1 MRVVWV
7 TLGIG
12 AIAAILLSGFVLR
25 QREPVTALATA
36 ACSGPLDAAERIL
49 VVGDSWASGGTID
62 ALADTARVCAL
73 SYPGL
78 TATEVFHSFSS
89 DEVGRAAV
97 RADLGA
103 ITDAVVIAGVNDV
116 IQHRGA
122 TTYARGV
129 GDLAAYLGNTVPSVF
144 LLELPP
150 VRNVPSGLSP
160 ALAAIN
166 GLFACL
172 NDWCAVDVV
181 ARYRSAAANLPVA
194 LIPYDGAAESLASFA
209 PDGVH
214 LTPEGSAA
222 LGRTIAAAVINSR

>member
-7 TLGIG
+7 TLGLG
-12 AIAAILLSGFVLR
+12 LIAAILLWGFVLR
-25 QREPVTALATA
+25 QREPVIARATA
-36 ACSGPLDAAERIL
+36 ACSGPLDAAARVL
-49 VVGDSWASGGTID
+49 VVGDSWASGGTIG

-78 TATEVFHSFSS
+78 TATEVFHSFAG

-97 RADLGA
+97 RADLGT
-103 ITDAVVIAGVNDV
+103 ITDAVVIAGVNDA

-122 TTYARGV
+122 AAYAQGV
-129 GDLAAYLGNTVPSVF
+129 GELAAYLGETVPRVF
-144 LLELPP
+144 VLELPP
-150 VRNVPSGLSP
+150 VRTVPSGLSP

-172 NDWCAVDVV
+172 NDWCTVDVV
-181 ARYRSAAANLPVA
+181 SRYRSAAAKLPGT
-194 LIPYDGAAESLASFA
+194 LIPYDGAAEGLASFA

-214 LTPEGSAA
+214 LTPEGSLA
-222 LGRTIAAAVINSR
+222 LGRVIAAAVTNSR